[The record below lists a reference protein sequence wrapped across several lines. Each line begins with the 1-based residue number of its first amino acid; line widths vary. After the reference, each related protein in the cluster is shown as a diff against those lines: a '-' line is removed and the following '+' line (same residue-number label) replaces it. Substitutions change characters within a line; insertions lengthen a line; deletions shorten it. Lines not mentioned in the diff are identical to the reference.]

1 MKKLFIFTVAL
12 LASLMVGATNSL
24 ADGDVIELTIMAA
37 DPIIFRGETLQW
49 NTEFKRKSCGNSP
62 KAMVEISGMACSR
75 VTPGYLWAQSDDNYR
90 VIAMTEKGDIQYDIT
105 FKDKPSRGDWEDMCI
120 GNYLGKST
128 IFVGGFGDN
137 NAKHMTDNY
146 IFYMEEPEIPQQYA
160 KTTYSVNNNY
170 IQFQY
175 PDLTRTYDA
184 EAMFYD
190 NIDQKL
196 FIVNKVEWTAATVF
210 SLDMSTTY
218 STELQTLKEE
228 CRLGLPDEWQFQRV
242 TAADMSPDGH
252 WIIIKNYDCTEKFP
266 SDFSD
271 ESLRGKSK
279 GEFAYALIWER
290 KDGESVVEALSRQP
304 EQIKA
309 YLMEWQGEAVAWLDS
324 TTFYTTSDDD
334 GSAPI
339 YKYTRWDLSD
349 LNTLQAISD
358 SKTVKV
364 LVGDHLFIRTKE
376 QEYSFTGQ
384 GL

>member
-1 MKKLFIFTVAL
+1 MKHHFFL
-12 LASLMVGATNSL
+12 LTLVISPVL
-24 ADGDVIELTIMAA
+24 AVQAA
-37 DPIIFRGETLQW
+37 KPIVFRGDSLEM

-62 KAMVEISGMACSR
+62 KEMVEISGMACSR
-75 VTPGYLWAQSDDNYR
+75 VTPGFLWAQSDDNYR
-90 VIAMTEKGDIQYDIT
+90 VIAMTEKGKIQYDIT
-105 FKDKPSRGDWEDMCI
+105 FKDKPSRSDWEDMCS
-120 GNYLGKST
+120 GVYQGKQT
-128 IFVGGFGDN
+128 LFVGAFGDN
-137 NAKHMTDNY
+137 SAKHMTDNY
-146 IFYMEEPEIPQQYA
+146 IFYMEEPEIPQEYA

-175 PDLTRTYDA
+175 PDLTRTFDA

-210 SLDMSTTY
+210 SLDMDTVY
-218 STELQTLKEE
+218 PTELQTLKEE
-228 CRLGLPDEWQFQRV
+228 CHLGLPDEWQFQRV

-266 SDFSD
+266 SDFVD
-271 ESLRGKSK
+271 ESRRGKAK

-290 KDGESVVEALSRQP
+290 KDGESVVEALNRQP
-304 EQIKA
+304 QQISA

-339 YKYTRWDLSD
+339 YKYVRWDSSD
-349 LNTLQAISD
+349 LTSVQAANTPGA
-358 SKTVKV
+358 VKV
-364 LVGDHLFIRTKE
+364 LIGDRLFIRTKE
-376 QEYSFTGQ
+376 SDFSFTGQ
-384 GL
+384 KR